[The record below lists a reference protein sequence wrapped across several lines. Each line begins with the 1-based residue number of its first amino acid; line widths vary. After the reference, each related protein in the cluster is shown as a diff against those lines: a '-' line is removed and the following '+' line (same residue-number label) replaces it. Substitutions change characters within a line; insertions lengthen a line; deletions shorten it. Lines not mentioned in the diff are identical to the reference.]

1 MMFKTYPYGALI
13 LEVIDFNFCLI
24 FYKYNLQ
31 HQVSICAILQEL
43 KSVKESVERSYL
55 DQLKELQQMVDLKQK
70 ELCEINRVSA
80 EQKHILEDLNERLNA
95 SMQSCTEANDIISRY
110 DLFYSCSF
118 SINNSW

>member
-1 MMFKTYPYGALI
+1 M
-13 LEVIDFNFCLI
+13 
-24 FYKYNLQ
+24 
-31 HQVSICAILQEL
+31 SICAILQEL